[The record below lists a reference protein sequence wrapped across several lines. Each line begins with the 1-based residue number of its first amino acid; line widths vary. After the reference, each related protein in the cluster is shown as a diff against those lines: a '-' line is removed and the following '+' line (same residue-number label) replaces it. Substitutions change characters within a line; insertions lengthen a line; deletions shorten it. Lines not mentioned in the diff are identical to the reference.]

1 MKKILSAIMAVAM
14 ICTFAALFTSCGGS
28 GEEFVIG
35 ITYFEPMNYFD
46 ENNKLT
52 GFETEFAE
60 AVCKKLGLTP
70 KFQEIDW
77 SAKETEL
84 NSGNIDC
91 IWNGM
96 KRWASPIPTWQ
107 TSRFSLLRRK
117 T

>member
-60 AVCKKLGLTP
+60 AVCKKLGLT
-70 KFQEIDW
+70 
-77 SAKETEL
+77 AK
-84 NSGNIDC
+84 
-91 IWNGM
+91 
-96 KRWASPIPTWQ
+96 KPWASPLPTWQ
-107 TSRFSLLRRK
+107 TSRFSLSRLK